1 MTSGD
6 DRASVGQSPDDRDYW
21 EGLISETEAA
31 RFIGLSIRFLQNK
44 RVRGGGPLYVPI
56 SRRCVRYRRRD
67 LIAWANERI
76 EAHTSE
82 RELPKE
88 QASPAGPATS
98 TEVAQKTAARRSAP
112 VAQRTAPALAQGSP
126 SSVTSP
132 AQAEPSSK
140 LPQERERNP
149 FDPFNLFRS

>member
-1 MTSGD
+1 MTSDD
-6 DRASVGQSPDDRDYW
+6 DRASAGESPDDRDYW

-82 RELPKE
+82 RELQRE

-98 TEVAQKTAARRSAP
+98 TEVAQKTAARRSEP
-112 VAQRTAPALAQGSP
+112 VTQRTPPAPAQGSP
-126 SSVTSP
+126 APVTKP
-132 AQAEPSSK
+132 AQAEPASNP
-140 LPQERERNP
+140 PQQRERNP
-149 FDPFNLFRS
+149 FDPFGLMSS